1 VEGTMKA
8 TIFDNQKK
16 TYVLP
21 TLDLIP
27 LDNDISLILAS
38 DLEPPIEPEWTNIP
52 KGNSSTVA

>member
-1 VEGTMKA
+1 MKA